1 MSIDNNFNHV
11 AFLWNIAES
20 LRGTY
25 KEEDYR
31 KVMLPLIVIRRFDC
45 LLDDYDRNIMR
56 EVYNEYD
63 YIPAE
68 ERDELVIT
76 DLKENHGMD
85 LQFYNIS
92 EFNWKRLLGDSEN
105 IRSNFEAYLNGF
117 SANVQSII
125 AKFKFKDEIAQLDR
139 KNKLF
144 AVLEKMSE
152 VDLHLNA
159 VSNNKM
165 GYIYE
170 EMLRR
175 FTENSAAG
183 EQYTPREV
191 IKLCMEMLF
200 LGKEHFLS
208 EDGKII
214 SIADFCCGTGG
225 MLSIGEEYIQ

>member
-1 MSIDNNFNHV
+1 MSIDNNLNHV

-92 EFNWKRLLGDSEN
+92 EFNSKRLLGDSEK
-105 IRSNFEAYLNGF
+105 Y
-117 SANVQSII
+117 
-125 AKFKFKDEIAQLDR
+125 
-139 KNKLF
+139 
-144 AVLEKMSE
+144 
-152 VDLHLNA
+152 
-159 VSNNKM
+159 
-165 GYIYE
+165 
-170 EMLRR
+170 
-175 FTENSAAG
+175 
-183 EQYTPREV
+183 
-191 IKLCMEMLF
+191 
-200 LGKEHFLS
+200 
-208 EDGKII
+208 
-214 SIADFCCGTGG
+214 
-225 MLSIGEEYIQ
+225 

>member
-1 MSIDNNFNHV
+1 M
-11 AFLWNIAES
+11 AF
-20 LRGTY
+20 
-25 KEEDYR
+25 
-31 KVMLPLIVIRRFDC
+31 
-45 LLDDYDRNIMR
+45 
-56 EVYNEYD
+56 
-63 YIPAE
+63 
-68 ERDELVIT
+68 
-76 DLKENHGMD
+76 
-85 LQFYNIS
+85 Q
-92 EFNWKRLLGDSEN
+92 
-105 IRSNFEAYLNGF
+105 
-117 SANVQSII
+117 ANVQSII

-144 AVLEKMSE
+144 AVLEKISE
-152 VDLHLNA
+152 VDLHVNA

-208 EDGKII
+208 EEGKVI

-225 MLSIGEEYIQ
+225 MFQ

>member
-1 MSIDNNFNHV
+1 MSIDNNLNHV

-105 IRSNFEAYLNGF
+105 IRSNFETYLNGF

-144 AVLEKMSE
+144 AVLEKISE
-152 VDLHLNA
+152 VDLHVNA

-165 GYIYE
+165 GYIY
-170 EMLRR
+170 
-175 FTENSAAG
+175 
-183 EQYTPREV
+183 
-191 IKLCMEMLF
+191 
-200 LGKEHFLS
+200 
-208 EDGKII
+208 
-214 SIADFCCGTGG
+214 
-225 MLSIGEEYIQ
+225 